1 MTLAELIPSL
11 RTSLPAHLSGQ
22 VWPSMAHRDDHGE
35 ISVGEVHLGELAE
48 EFGTPTYVLDEADVR
63 QRCREYATAFGP
75 GNVVYAA
82 KALTCRGV
90 LRWIAEEG
98 LSLGVH
104 SAGQLATAAAVGFP
118 ADRIVLQGDAKSPTD
133 LAAAL
138 KYGVGTIV
146 IESSSE
152 IPRLAALLTRRQRVL
167 LRVLP
172 DWDTGRVDTMSML
185 PAAPVT
191 DRFGVPAAGTS
202 LDEMV
207 RRIIDQPML
216 ELVGLD
222 FFLGSQ
228 TSRFGGYERAI
239 SHLVAT
245 MAALAQ
251 RHGTQLS
258 EINIGGGHAVPGT
271 DADGQFALDAF
282 ASRARKVLRV
292 ACDEHNLPVPRLG
305 VAPGRA
311 IVARAGVALY
321 RVLAV
326 RRDPDGHQLVAV
338 DGGLSD
344 NPRPALYGARYTAVL
359 LGRLSRAQEQRTTVV
374 GRHDESGDVLVQDA
388 PLPGDLRAGDL
399 LAIPCSG
406 AYQISLASNY
416 NLVPRPPLVAVHAG
430 RAQVLVRGETVED
443 VLARDLDPAAPAA
456 GTTAHA
462 TGC

>member
-11 RTSLPAHLSGQ
+11 RTSLPAQLRGA
-22 VWPSMAHRDDHGE
+22 VWPSTAHRDDHGE

-48 EFGTPTYVLDEADVR
+48 QFGTPAYVLDEADVR
-63 QRCREYATAFGP
+63 HRCREYATAFGP

-138 KYGVGTIV
+138 DYGVGTVV

-152 IPRLAALLTRRQRVL
+152 IPRLAALLRRRQRVL

-172 DWDTGRVDTMSML
+172 DWDAGRVDTMSML
-185 PAAPVT
+185 PAAPVA
-191 DRFGVPAAGTS
+191 DRFGVPAAGTG

-207 RRIIDQPML
+207 RRISDQPML

-239 SHLVAT
+239 GHLVAT
-245 MAALAQ
+245 MAGLAS
-251 RHGTQLS
+251 RHGTELT

-271 DADGQFALDAF
+271 DGDGQFALEAF

-292 ACDEHNLPVPRLG
+292 ACDEHHLPVPRLG

-374 GRHDESGDVLVQDA
+374 GRHDESGDVLVRDA

-399 LAIPCSG
+399 LAVPCSG
-406 AYQISLASNY
+406 AYQLSLASNY
-416 NLVPRPPLVAVHAG
+416 NLVPRPPLVAVNAG
-430 RAQVLVRGETVED
+430 LARLLVRGETVDD
-443 VLARDLDPAAPAA
+443 VLARDLDPAS
-456 GTTAHA
+456 GTDGGGTD
-462 TGC
+462 

>member
-1 MTLAELIPSL
+1 M
-11 RTSLPAHLSGQ
+11 
-22 VWPSMAHRDDHGE
+22 
-35 ISVGEVHLGELAE
+35 
-48 EFGTPTYVLDEADVR
+48 
-63 QRCREYATAFGP
+63 
-75 GNVVYAA
+75 
-82 KALTCRGV
+82 
-90 LRWIAEEG
+90 
-98 LSLGVH
+98 
-104 SAGQLATAAAVGFP
+104 
-118 ADRIVLQGDAKSPTD
+118 LQGDAKSPTD

-138 KYGVGTIV
+138 DYGVGTIV
-146 IESSSE
+146 IESGSE
-152 IPRLAALLTRRQRVL
+152 IPRLAALLRRRQRVL

-172 DWDTGRVDTMSML
+172 DWDNGRVETMSML
-185 PAAPVT
+185 PAAPVA

-207 RRIIDQPML
+207 RRITDQPML

-239 SHLVAT
+239 HHLVAT
-245 MAALAQ
+245 MATLTQ
-251 RHGTQLS
+251 RHGTQLT

-292 ACDEHNLPVPRLG
+292 ACDEHDLPVPRLA

-359 LGRLSRAQEQRTTVV
+359 LGRLSRAQDQRTTVV
-374 GRHDESGDVLVQDA
+374 GRHDEPGDVLVRDA
-388 PLPGDLRAGDL
+388 PLPGDLRPGDL
-399 LAIPCSG
+399 LAVPCSG
-406 AYQISLASNY
+406 AYQLSLASNY
-416 NLVPRPPLVAVHAG
+416 NLVPRPPLVAVNNG
-430 RAQVLVRGETVED
+430 RTRLLVRAETVDD
-443 VLARDLDPAAPAA
+443 VLARDLDSP
-456 GTTAHA
+456 GTD
-462 TGC
+462 